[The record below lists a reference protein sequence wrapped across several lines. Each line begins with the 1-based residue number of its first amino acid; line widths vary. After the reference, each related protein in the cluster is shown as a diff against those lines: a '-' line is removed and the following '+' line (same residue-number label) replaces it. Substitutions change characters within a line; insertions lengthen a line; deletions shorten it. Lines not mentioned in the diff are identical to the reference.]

1 MKKIL
6 IAEDTLT
13 ERMFLEKLLQKNGFE
28 TVSVE
33 NGVKALEKLYSE
45 KFDLILSDLMMPAM
59 DGMELLKECQEKFHN
74 IPFILISAFAE
85 ENQNAIRALTEG
97 AEDCVF
103 KEFKNQEL
111 ISRINKALLNFETRN
126 NLKKSQREFKALI
139 DNLNDTV
146 FSIDRDGK
154 IVYLSKQ
161 WEKILEK
168 NISDWIGRPFSDIA
182 VSSENKNE
190 ITRFIKK
197 MFKDGSS
204 LSNFEIMTEHNNGKK
219 VYLTVNAAVLKDD
232 KNNFVNITGT
242 ARDVT
247 EKIALEQ
254 KIANYSKDL
263 EELLMSRTNELE
275 KAKLNINLFKSAF
288 FYCKK
293 PALML
298 NKSLEIKSVN
308 KTAEDLLGYQEEDIT
323 GKKISDFI
331 ADKIQDESIFK
342 EADRSGKAAIKVVF
356 SNKIEP
362 KLHAIIDI
370 YSIKDHAENTE
381 GFIAYIEKIN

>member
-6 IAEDTLT
+6 ITEDTLT
-13 ERMFLEKLLQKNGFE
+13 ERMFLEKLLQKSGFE

-59 DGMELLKECQEKFHN
+59 DGMELLKECQEKFSD
-74 IPFILISAFAE
+74 IPFIMISAFAE
-85 ENQNAIRALTEG
+85 ENQNAIRALKEG

-111 ISRINKALLNFETRN
+111 ISRINKALLNFETKH

-154 IVYLSKQ
+154 IVYLSRQ

-168 NISDWIGRPFSDIA
+168 KISDWLGRPLSDIS
-182 VSSENKNE
+182 VNPENKIE
-190 ITRFIKK
+190 INKIIKK
-197 MFKDGSS
+197 MFREGNN

-219 VYLTVNAAVLKDD
+219 VYLTINAAVLKDN
-232 KNNFVNITGT
+232 KGNFVNITGT

-247 EKIALEQ
+247 EKISLEQ

-263 EELLMSRTNELE
+263 EELLKSRTNELE

-293 PALML
+293 PALLL
-298 NKSLEIKSVN
+298 NKSFEIVSVN
-308 KTAEDLLGYQEEDIT
+308 KTAETLLGNQEEDLT
-323 GKKISDFI
+323 GKKISNI
-331 ADKIQDESIFK
+331 ITDKTQDESIFK
-342 EADRSGKAAIKVVF
+342 EADRSGKHEIKVVIT
-356 SNKIEP
+356 NNIDP
-362 KLHAIIDI
+362 NLHAIMNI
-370 YSIKDHAENTE
+370 YSIKDQEDNTD